1 MRWKVQ
7 RDGQRS
13 KGVNE
18 HIWQNPVCFDPFSP
32 HATCKW
38 TGTRYVIT
46 VHSSRAWAAAD
57 KQVRGDLRALG
68 FPLPPVT
75 LRPPQAMAV
84 DGEVH
89 DDDAD
94 GMWMVTKSLDAEIK
108 KSCMLH
114 AKEYVQSVNDIV
126 QHLPRHASPQVS
138 VLEVGSQHGHLQEIL
153 RQRGEMHEYMSD
165 RGVDVS
171 RSRDVATALQVL
183 DDVKPHWLWL
193 SPVCETEHPTGRSEE
208 ALIQCRRRWKQA
220 AETCIALAQAQIDAG
235 RHVVWEWPVETKFW
249 SRGDVRAFMK
259 RLKQSGQIFEARVHA
274 CQVEDRGSDDMP
286 RSSRSWRLWSTS
298 KSLAQVLHSVCDGGR
313 QHQSLTCLLQ
323 RMPGNLPHATCRR
336 VVQEMKLQFE
346 LQRAEDEQVCADHD
360 RAFEVANQSFPTYVP
375 SRSWVI
381 RRS

>member
-7 RDGQRS
+7 RDGQRIE
-13 KGVNE
+13 GVNE
-18 HIWQNPVCFDPFSP
+18 HIWHNPVCFDPFSP

-193 SPVCETEHPTGRSEE
+193 SPVCETEHPTGR
-208 ALIQCRRRWKQA
+208 
-220 AETCIALAQAQIDAG
+220 
-235 RHVVWEWPVETKFW
+235 
-249 SRGDVRAFMK
+249 
-259 RLKQSGQIFEARVHA
+259 
-274 CQVEDRGSDDMP
+274 
-286 RSSRSWRLWSTS
+286 
-298 KSLAQVLHSVCDGGR
+298 
-313 QHQSLTCLLQ
+313 
-323 RMPGNLPHATCRR
+323 
-336 VVQEMKLQFE
+336 
-346 LQRAEDEQVCADHD
+346 
-360 RAFEVANQSFPTYVP
+360 
-375 SRSWVI
+375 
-381 RRS
+381 